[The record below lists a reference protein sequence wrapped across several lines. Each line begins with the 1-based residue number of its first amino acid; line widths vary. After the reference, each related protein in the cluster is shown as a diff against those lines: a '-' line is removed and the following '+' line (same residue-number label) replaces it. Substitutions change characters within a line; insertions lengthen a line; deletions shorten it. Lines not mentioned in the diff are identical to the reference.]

1 MVKKTEMARRGFL
14 AGLAGAYA
22 AGMAR
27 DSPLAEQS
35 GRFAGSNDTVA
46 DVLVVG
52 AGLSGLYAA
61 RLVRRAGFTVK
72 VLEARDRVGGR
83 VLSQRLTGDSS
94 VDLGAQWIGPGQR
107 RMHALANEYG
117 LKMIATHTLGDAV
130 FGVGGGFRRMP
141 GNTSPMSWMGK
152 LDAFQLGWK
161 IDRIAKKLSVTE
173 PWRHPQ
179 AESLDSVSFAEWV
192 KDEAFT
198 EEARS
203 YWLYIV
209 ESGMCANP
217 DDFSTLEVAQQVATL
232 GGLGRL
238 ETAEQEFFA
247 AGAQTIAQRL
257 ADELG
262 GRVQLQA
269 PVRALRHEGSDDRVI
284 RATTDCGEFLGRRVI
299 LAIPPQLVKAISFD
313 DDLSRQVHHD
323 EEKLV
328 LGQVVKSIVVYDRA
342 WWRDAGLS
350 GTADTPGEQISFL
363 VDTSNKAGRPGI
375 LVALAT
381 GPHAE
386 SLSQMDDETSKAA
399 VMSHVQRVLGG
410 YGDSLTQPRNFF
422 SMDWTSEP
430 WSLGGYASRQTV
442 GQWTAQKD
450 TLAASRGPIH
460 FAGTETATEWRSYME
475 GALQSAERASGEVLN
490 ELDQEYG
497 RK

>member
-1 MVKKTEMARRGFL
+1 MAERTGGTRRGFL
-14 AGLAGAYA
+14 TGLEGAPA
-22 AGMAR
+22 TGMVR
-27 DSPLAEQS
+27 GSPIAERSGQS
-35 GRFAGSNDTVA
+35 AGSNETLA

-52 AGLSGLYAA
+52 AGLAGLYAA
-61 RLVRRAGFTVK
+61 RLVRRAGLTVK

-107 RMHALANEYG
+107 RMRALANEYG
-117 LKMIATHTLGDAV
+117 LKMIATHTQGDAV
-130 FGVGGGFRRMP
+130 FGVGRGFRRMQ
-141 GNTSPMSWMGK
+141 GTSSPMSWIGK
-152 LDAFQLGWK
+152 LDALRLGWK
-161 IDRIAKKLSVTE
+161 VDRIAKKLSVTE

-179 AESLDSVSFAEWV
+179 AGHLDSVSFAEWV

-198 EEARS
+198 EGARS

-217 DDFSTLEVAQQVATL
+217 DDFSTLEVAQQIATL

-238 ETAEQEFFA
+238 ETADQEFFA

-262 GRVQLQA
+262 DRVQLQA
-269 PVRALRHEGSDDRVI
+269 PVRALRHEGSDDRVL
-284 RATTDCGEFLGRRVI
+284 RATTDCGEFLGRHVI
-299 LAIPPQLVKAISFD
+299 LAIPLQLVKAISFD
-313 DDLSRQVHHD
+313 DDLSRQVHHS

-328 LGQVVKSIVVYDRA
+328 LGQVVKSTVVYDRA

-363 VDTSNKAGRPGI
+363 VDTSNDAGRPGI

-386 SLSQMDDETSKAA
+386 SLSQMDDATRKVT

-410 YGDSLTQPRNFF
+410 PGDSPTQPRDFF
-422 SMDWTSEP
+422 SMNWISEP
-430 WSLGGYASRQTV
+430 WSLGGYASRRTV
-442 GQWTAQKD
+442 GQWTDQKD
-450 TLAASRGPIH
+450 TLAALRGPIH

-475 GALQSAERASGEVLN
+475 GALQSAERASTEIIN
-490 ELDQEYG
+490 EIG